1 MMSLEQLAAL
11 SRFYGADP
19 DYVIAGGGNTSFKDE
34 KTLWIKGSGVSLGT
48 IGPGGFV
55 AMDRA
60 RLAAIWNT
68 EYPENAAE
76 REAAVLADLMAARK
90 PGEENK
96 RPSVETL
103 LHDMLPFA
111 YVVHTHPSP
120 VNGLTCSVE
129 GEAAMKA
136 LFGDEPLW
144 VPISDPGFVLACA
157 IRGRLAGRAGVP
169 GLVFLQNHG
178 IFVGAD
184 DPETVK
190 GIYKRIVNAIDGKIT
205 RRPDF
210 REEREVYQNSR
221 ETGELLKKSAESVSG
236 ESGARRFVRFRWN
249 NEIARLVKDRVAF
262 APVSSAYTPD
272 HIVYSG
278 SDPLFIEKGENTEE
292 AFAVHSRKT
301 GRPPKIAAV
310 QELGV
315 FGVGSSEDNA
325 ALALELFT
333 DTMKVA
339 AYAEAFGGPLFMTGE
354 KIAFINNWEAEHYR
368 QKLMEK

>member
-1 MMSLEQLAAL
+1 
-11 SRFYGADP
+11 
-19 DYVIAGGGNTSFKDE
+19 
-34 KTLWIKGSGVSLGT
+34 
-48 IGPGGFV
+48 
-55 AMDRA
+55 
-60 RLAAIWNT
+60 
-68 EYPENAAE
+68 
-76 REAAVLADLMAARK
+76 
-90 PGEENK
+90 
-96 RPSVETL
+96 
-103 LHDMLPFA
+103 MLPFA

-120 VNGLTCSVE
+120 VNGLTCSAE
-129 GEAAMKA
+129 GEAAMKS

-169 GLVFLQNHG
+169 GVVFLQNHG

-190 GIYKRIVNAIDGKIT
+190 GMYKRIVDAINGKIT

-210 REEREVYQNSR
+210 REECGVYHNSR
-221 ETGELLKKSAESVSG
+221 ETGELLKKAAEHGKDG
-236 ESGARRFVRFRWN
+236 EPGGERRFVRFRRN
-249 NEIARLVKDRVAF
+249 SEIARLVKDRAAF

-278 SDPLFIEKGENTEE
+278 SDPLFIDRGNDVEE
-292 AFAVHSRKT
+292 AFAAHSRKT

-310 QELGV
+310 QDLGV
-315 FGVGSSEDNA
+315 FGIGSSEDNA

-339 AYAEAFGGPLFMTGE
+339 AYAEAFGGPRFMTGE

-368 QKLMEK
+368 QKLTGK

>member
-1 MMSLEQLAAL
+1 MGLEQLAAI

-48 IGPGGFV
+48 IDPGGFV

-60 RLAAIWNT
+60 KLAAIWNT
-68 EYPENAAE
+68 NYPEDPAK

-111 YVVHTHPSP
+111 YVVHTHPST
-120 VNGLTCSVE
+120 VNGLTCSAD
-129 GEAAMKA
+129 GEAAMRA

-169 GLVFLQNHG
+169 GIVFLQNHG
-178 IFVGAD
+178 IFVAAD
-184 DPETVK
+184 NLDAVK
-190 GIYKRIVNAIDGKIT
+190 GIYKRIVDAIGGKIT

-210 REEREVYQNSR
+210 QDQCEVYRDSR
-221 ETGELLKKSAESVSG
+221 ETGELLRKAAES
-236 ESGARRFVRFRWN
+236 
-249 NEIARLVKDRVAF
+249 
-262 APVSSAYTPD
+262 
-272 HIVYSG
+272 
-278 SDPLFIEKGENTEE
+278 
-292 AFAVHSRKT
+292 
-301 GRPPKIAAV
+301 
-310 QELGV
+310 
-315 FGVGSSEDNA
+315 
-325 ALALELFT
+325 
-333 DTMKVA
+333 
-339 AYAEAFGGPLFMTGE
+339 
-354 KIAFINNWEAEHYR
+354 
-368 QKLMEK
+368 